1 MSSLAEKFA
10 SSSNHFATV
19 KDLSDPGTTNPNDYT
34 SRRTVFK
41 RYGTS
46 KLANVLFTRELQNQL
61 TQENSRIIAITLDP
75 GPVATDGGMGVF
87 PGLLKPVLKLVMKTP
102 AKGAL
107 TQLFCATATEV
118 AKEADRYKG
127 QFLSGPGKI
136 AQGSERSRN
145 KELARSLWKI
155 SEQVLEGV
163 EK

>member
-10 SSSNHFATV
+10 SSSNNFATV